1 MTKIHQ
7 LSTIIK
13 MKIEI
18 VTIGDEILIGQ
29 IVDTNSAWMTSELS
43 DAGFEVSAV
52 SSVGDNSHD
61 IKLAIDTG
69 FERSDILLLT
79 GGLGPTKDDITK
91 NTLCEYF
98 DTKLVFSEEVL
109 VNINRIFAHK
119 NYKLNELT
127 KNQAYVPEASTVIQ
141 NTVGTAPVTWFEKS
155 GKVLVSMPGVP
166 FEMKNVMSTEIIPR
180 LIKQFSTDLFLKR
193 TMLLSGITESA
204 LAMMLVDFE
213 NELPNNFSLAY
224 LPSYGLMR
232 LRLSTHGS
240 HKKVEFEKQCNKL
253 KSIIAPHLIKVME
266 DSIEELLGSLL
277 KSKNYTL
284 STAESCTGGGVAHKI
299 TLVPGASQYFNGSVV
314 AYSNEFKTNLLG
326 VDSAVIDRYGAV
338 SKEVVELMARN
349 SVYKLQ
355 SDCAIAISGIAG
367 PDGGTPEKPVG
378 LVWICT
384 VTPEGE
390 VTKEYKFGTSRD
402 ENINRAINMSI
413 LQLIKML
420 NGNE

>member
-1 MTKIHQ
+1 
-7 LSTIIK
+7 
-13 MKIEI
+13 
-18 VTIGDEILIGQ
+18 
-29 IVDTNSAWMTSELS
+29 
-43 DAGFEVSAV
+43 
-52 SSVGDNSHD
+52 
-61 IKLAIDTG
+61 
-69 FERSDILLLT
+69 
-79 GGLGPTKDDITK
+79 
-91 NTLCEYF
+91 
-98 DTKLVFSEEVL
+98 
-109 VNINRIFAHK
+109 
-119 NYKLNELT
+119 
-127 KNQAYVPEASTVIQ
+127 
-141 NTVGTAPVTWFEKS
+141 
-155 GKVLVSMPGVP
+155 
-166 FEMKNVMSTEIIPR
+166 
-180 LIKQFSTDLFLKR
+180 
-193 TMLLSGITESA
+193 
-204 LAMMLVDFE
+204 
-213 NELPNNFSLAY
+213 
-224 LPSYGLMR
+224 
-232 LRLSTHGS
+232 
-240 HKKVEFEKQCNKL
+240 
-253 KSIIAPHLIKVME
+253 ME

-326 VDSAVIDRYGAV
+326 VDSAVIERYGAV

-355 SDCAIAISGIAG
+355 SDCAIAISGVAG

-420 NGNE
+420 NGNG